1 VFPTNSPS
9 EFSPAAWLGHSLGLT
24 LRNGCAAIVA
34 LSLLAAEPAE
44 SQAGEVL
51 RGELVVFN
59 AGSLAVPFHRLLE
72 LFGQRYPGVSISQE
86 NSGSLAAVR
95 KVTALGR
102 SPDILALADRT
113 LFSALL
119 EPRYVTWHLA
129 FARNSMVLAVS
140 PMLASSAMPLGDS
153 WPDSLLLP
161 GVRWG
166 FADPEIDPAGYRT
179 LMVFD
184 LAERYYQRPGLA
196 AQLRDRADPR
206 YQRPKSVD
214 LVTQLQ
220 LGEID
225 YAWLYASV
233 ASHHGL
239 SAVELPP
246 AVNLGDE
253 AFADT
258 YRSAVVTVPG
268 RSSEPGD
275 HISVAGSP
283 IELGLSIPNDAP
295 HPAIAEAFVRLV
307 VSPEGQSILQEV
319 GFGTV
324 EPPIVAGT
332 PPTSLFRTP

>member
-1 VFPTNSPS
+1 MIF
-9 EFSPAAWLGHSLGLT
+9 
-24 LRNGCAAIVA
+24 RNACAAIVA

-44 SQAGEVL
+44 CQGGEVL

-59 AGSLAVPFHRLLE
+59 AGSLAVPFHRLLQ
-72 LFGQRYPGVSISQE
+72 LFGERHPGVSVSQE

-95 KVTALGR
+95 KLTALGR
-102 SPDILALADRT
+102 NPDILALADRT

-119 EPRYVTWHLA
+119 EPRYVTWHLV

-140 PMLASSAMPLGDS
+140 PRLSSSTVPPGDT
-153 WPDSLLLP
+153 WPDSLLRA

-214 LVTQLQ
+214 LVTLLQ
-220 LGEID
+220 LGELD
-225 YAWLYASV
+225 YAWTYASV
-233 ASHHGL
+233 ASFHGL
-239 SAVELPP
+239 SVVELPP
-246 AVNLGDE
+246 PVNLGDG

-258 YRSAVVTVPG
+258 YGLAVVRVPG
-268 RSSEPGD
+268 RSNKPGD
-275 HISVAGSP
+275 DIAVVGSP
-283 IELGLSIPNDAP
+283 IELGLSIPTDAP
-295 HPAIAEAFVRLV
+295 HPAIAEAFIRLI
-307 VSPEGQSILQEV
+307 VSPEGRSILEEV
-319 GFGTV
+319 GLGAV
-324 EPPIVAGT
+324 EPPLVIGE
-332 PPTSLFRTP
+332 PPASLFQYP